1 MYVVSLAM
9 LRLLS
14 VSRSHRDYEIAAEA
28 AEAATTV
35 RLKLGE
41 IIGRVSTD
49 SELVDRLAHRDRD
62 GEGTRARPARRGGV
76 QRPLTRELVHGA
88 VSRAGRWKSRLN
100 EPWDVVMRTVESLP
114 ETNSIDM
121 DSIDPADINI
131 VLDEITGR
139 TLDRSR

>member
-1 MYVVSLAM
+1 M

-14 VSRSHRDYEIAAEA
+14 VSRSHRDYEIA

-88 VSRAGRWKSRLN
+88 VSRADDGN
-100 EPWDVVMRTVESLP
+100 P
-114 ETNSIDM
+114 
-121 DSIDPADINI
+121 
-131 VLDEITGR
+131 G
-139 TLDRSR
+139 

>member
-1 MYVVSLAM
+1 M

-49 SELVDRLAHRDRD
+49 SELVDVLHTAIATVKELERGRRDA
-62 GEGTRARPARRGGV
+62 ARF
-76 QRPLTRELVHGA
+76 QRPLTPRVGA
-88 VSRAGRWKSRLN
+88 WCCIACGRWKSRLN